1 MKYGLLTYNCNSA
14 NKHAEKSE
22 EKAVSERLEKLL
34 WWWVSFAHFVLLSAE
49 WFHYLPLGPVLG
61 PGFLKSVAKLP
72 NAQAKDK
79 SLGSA
84 HGI

>member
-49 WFHYLPLGPVLG
+49 WFHYLTIRACAWAWISQVHC
-61 PGFLKSVAKLP
+61 KA
-72 NAQAKDK
+72 A
-79 SLGSA
+79 
-84 HGI
+84 